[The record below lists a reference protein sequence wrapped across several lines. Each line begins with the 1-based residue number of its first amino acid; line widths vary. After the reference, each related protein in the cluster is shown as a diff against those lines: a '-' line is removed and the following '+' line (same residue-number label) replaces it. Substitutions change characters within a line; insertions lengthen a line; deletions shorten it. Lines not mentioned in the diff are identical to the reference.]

1 MCRYAIAVLCLVGLF
16 ASPVLGQKTGVEPIH
31 ATTGTVLTFLVQTR
45 LHANNGNEADALA
58 KGTVIYVKLLD
69 SIDSSVDR
77 DGAEFH
83 GVVVSPI
90 LSATPSSFTPNRK
103 LKACRVSSSPPSCN
117 YGATWTLIATFC
129 PLSSR

>member
-1 MCRYAIAVLCLVGLF
+1 MGFSAEINVVKKEGPGPMCRYAIAVLCLVGLF

-31 ATTGTVLTFLVQTR
+31 ATTGTVLTFYVQTR
-45 LHANNGNEADALA
+45 LQANNGNEADALA

-69 SIDSSVDR
+69 SIDSSLDR

-90 LSATPSSFTPNRK
+90 LSGDAVIVHAESEVQG
-103 LKACRVSSSPPSCN
+103 L
-117 YGATWTLIATFC
+117 
-129 PLSSR
+129 